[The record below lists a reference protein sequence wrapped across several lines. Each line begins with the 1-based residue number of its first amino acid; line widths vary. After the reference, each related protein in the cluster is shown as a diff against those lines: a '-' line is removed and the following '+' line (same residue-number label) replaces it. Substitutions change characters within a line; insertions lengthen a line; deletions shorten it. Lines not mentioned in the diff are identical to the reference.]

1 MVVATA
7 QRVRGGLPTHSY
19 LLQTGSTNSMMRPGI
34 NICIT
39 YESFLNLMRREFPRT
54 SFLSDLAE
62 DIKTG
67 KRGIK

>member
-1 MVVATA
+1 
-7 QRVRGGLPTHSY
+7 
-19 LLQTGSTNSMMRPGI
+19 MMRPGI

-67 KRGIK
+67 KKGDKIILMGDINK